1 MSVPKHVRDVHLT
14 ADSLG
19 KSTRRIETFVFVLM
33 PGFSLMPVSAAIEP
47 LRLANRA
54 AENILYEWHMASL
67 DGLPVTA
74 SNGVEIKPDCG
85 VKNLPEHAAI
95 IICGGINTPKYID
108 KNILNCL
115 RRWDRMGAPIGSM
128 CTGSHVLAAAG
139 LLKGYRCTIHWENL
153 PALVEEFPDL
163 EATGNLFEFDRNRF
177 TCAGGTAALDMFL
190 ALIAENHGENLA
202 ALVADQIIHSPI
214 RHHSEHQRRSLPA
227 RIGTRH
233 PKLKRIIREME
244 ENIEDPVSPAD
255 LAKLVDL
262 SPRQIERL
270 FKRYLQR
277 TPKRYYLELRL
288 QKARLLLLQTE
299 MSVINVALSSGFSSP
314 SHFSKCYR
322 AFYGR
327 TPYRERGVSTSLSI
341 ES

>member
-1 MSVPKHVRDVHLT
+1 MAKT
-14 ADSLG
+14 
-19 KSTRRIETFVFVLM
+19 TRKIETFGFVLM
-33 PGFSLMPVSAAIEP
+33 PEFSLMPVTAAIEP
-47 LRLANRA
+47 LRLANRC
-54 AENILYEWHMASL
+54 AESNLYRWYMASL
-67 DGLPVTA
+67 DGQPVTA
-74 SNGVEIKPDCG
+74 SNGMEIKPDCS
-85 VKNLPEHAAI
+85 VENLPETASVI
-95 IICGGINTPKYID
+95 VCGGVNIQKHTD
-108 KNILNCL
+108 KNILNSM
-115 RRWDRMGAPIGSM
+115 RRRARMGAHIGSM

-139 LLKGYRCTIHWENL
+139 LLDGYRCTIHWENL
-153 PALVEEFPDL
+153 PSLVEEFP
-163 EATGNLFEFDRNRF
+163 EINVTGNLYEVDRSRF

-190 ALIAENHGENLA
+190 ALITENHGETLA
-202 ALVADQIIHSPI
+202 ALVADQIIYSPI

-244 ENIEDPVSPAD
+244 ENIEEPVSPTE

-327 TPYRERGVSTSLSI
+327 TPYRERGVSTSLP
-341 ES
+341 